1 MDYLSPPSGL
11 IDTGGFSLQVQQ
23 RWMDSIAKMKAG
35 FTAKGVDSW
44 RVIVE
49 RYNTYSLLDF
59 LKENE
64 WPQDLIQGFA
74 TYGLG
79 LGGYGSIM
87 GKSFLEI
94 LRLVRTLQPPRIRG
108 PSGSQTRSLQPRA
121 LDACT
126 PRTSSSPRPLPALPP
141 LVPLA

>member
-1 MDYLSPPSGL
+1 
-11 IDTGGFSLQVQQ
+11 LQVQQ

-64 WPQDLIQGFA
+64 WPPDLIQGFA

-108 PSGSQTRSLQPRA
+108 PWLTNSQPATEGAGSLR
-121 LDACT
+121 
-126 PRTSSSPRPLPALPP
+126 PRTSSPPRHLPALPP

>member
-1 MDYLSPPSGL
+1 
-11 IDTGGFSLQVQQ
+11 LQVQQ

-94 LRLVRTLQPPRIRG
+94 LRLVRTLQPPRSGI
-108 PSGSQTRSLQPRA
+108 PGSQTRSLELRA
-121 LDACT
+121 PDACA
-126 PRTSSSPRPLPALPP
+126 PRTSSSPWHLPALPP